1 MNLPPG
7 APGGVDGAAPVVK
20 NLLSS
25 TLHTRSEPPMTQT
38 TDQPTTSTATAGGA
52 FRASGALASGVE
64 TILEGLREAKASI
77 TDVRPPR
84 EELKA
89 DLSRYDELANQSRG
103 KGLFVPYVG
112 SSVGNGALVELL
124 DGSVK
129 YDMVCGI
136 GPHFFGHSDEDLART
151 ALIAATSDVHMQGYF
166 QQNADAIDLTAL
178 MANEAGR
185 NSRLRHAFLCNS
197 GAMANDNALKIVY
210 QKHHPADRVI
220 AFADCFMGRSV
231 AMCQIGDS
239 AAYRQ
244 GVPTTIGVDYM
255 PYFDAA
261 AAARTSEG
269 AQIHMAVQHF
279 KWYLNRYPGKYA
291 AFVFELV
298 QGEGGYNVAPRSF
311 FTALMDVCKENNIA
325 VWADEVQTFGRTGE
339 MFAYETLDLGEY
351 IDICTIGKLS
361 QVCAT
366 LFTPEYAPKPGLLS
380 GTFLGGT
387 VPLNIGRR
395 MIERLRSDNLYGES
409 GLIAH
414 HRKLYEQHAG
424 ELIKKRPEWFPDV
437 PGAVGHVGGLG
448 GMMRLTPFGGEKDK
462 INALC
467 KHAFHDGVILLP
479 CGHDPYHLRM
489 LPPIPALKDSDWP
502 RIFELI
508 EGAMEKVAG

>member
-1 MNLPPG
+1 M
-7 APGGVDGAAPVVK
+7 
-20 NLLSS
+20 S
-25 TLHTRSEPPMTQT
+25 HT

-52 FRASGALASGVE
+52 FRASDALSSGVE
-64 TILEGLREAKASI
+64 QILEGMREAKSRI
-77 TDVRPPR
+77 SDVRPP
-84 EELKA
+84 
-89 DLSRYDELANQSRG
+89 DDELRPHLEHYDTLANESRG

-112 SSVGNGALVELL
+112 SGMGNGALVELL

-151 ALIAATSDVHMQGYF
+151 AIVAATSDIHMQGYF

-178 MANEAGR
+178 MSREAGR
-185 NSRLRHAFLCNS
+185 NSRLAHAFLCNS
-197 GAMANDNALKIVY
+197 GAMANDNALKIAY
-210 QKHHPADRVI
+210 QKPQPADRVI
-220 AFADCFMGRSV
+220 AFKDCFMGRSV

-261 AAARTSEG
+261 LAAKVGEG
-269 AQIHMAVQHF
+269 AHTEMAVKHL
-279 KWYLNRYPGKYA
+279 KWYIDRYPRKHA

-311 FTALMDVCKENNIA
+311 FTALMDVCKENGIA

-339 MFAYETLDLGEY
+339 MFAFETLDLGDY

-366 LFTPEYAPKPGLLS
+366 LFTSEYLPRPGLLS
-380 GTFLGGT
+380 GTFLGGS
-387 VPLNIGRR
+387 VPLNVGRR
-395 MIERLRSDNLYGES
+395 MIERLRSDNLYGPS

-414 HRKLYEQHAG
+414 HRALFEKHAN
-424 ELIKKRPEWFPDV
+424 ELIAKRPEWFPDV
-437 PGAVGHVGGLG
+437 PGAAGHVGGLG
-448 GMMRLTPFGGEKDK
+448 GMMRLTPFGGDKDK
-462 INALC
+462 INKLC
-467 KHAFHDGVILLP
+467 AQAFRDGVIVLP
-479 CGHDPYHLRM
+479 CGHDPFHLRM
-489 LPPIPALKDSDWP
+489 LPPIPAMKDEDWG
-502 RIFELI
+502 RVFEIL
-508 EGAMEKVAG
+508 ETSMEAVAG

>member
-1 MNLPPG
+1 
-7 APGGVDGAAPVVK
+7 
-20 NLLSS
+20 
-25 TLHTRSEPPMTQT
+25 MTQM
-38 TDQPTTSTATAGGA
+38 TDQPTTSPATAGGA
-52 FRASGALASGVE
+52 FRASDALASGVE
-64 TILEGLREAKASI
+64 TVLEGLRQAKATI
-77 TDVRPPR
+77 TDARPPKD
-84 EELKA
+84 ELKA
-89 DLSRYDELANQSRG
+89 ELERYDALANESRG

-112 SSVGNGALVELL
+112 SGVGNGPLVELL

-129 YDMVCGI
+129 FDMVCGI

-151 ALIAATSDVHMQGYF
+151 ALVAATSDVHMQGYF

-178 MANEAGR
+178 MAKEAGR
-185 NSRLRHAFLCNS
+185 RSRLAHAFLCNS

-261 AAARTSEG
+261 EAARTSES
-269 AQIHMAVQHF
+269 AVIESAVEQL
-279 KWYLNRYPGKYA
+279 KSYIARYPGQHA

-311 FTALMDVCKENNIA
+311 FTALMDVCKEHGIA

-351 IDICTIGKLS
+351 IDVCTIGKLS
-361 QVCAT
+361 QVCAV
-366 LFTPEYAPKPGLLS
+366 LFTPEYMPRPGLLS

-395 MIERLRSDNLYGES
+395 MIERLRSDNLYGDS
-409 GLIAH
+409 GIIAH
-414 HRKLYEQHAG
+414 HRGLFEKHAAD
-424 ELIKKRPEWFPDV
+424 LVAKRPEWFPDV
-437 PGAVGHVGGLG
+437 PGSLGHAGGLG
-448 GMMRLTPFGGEKDK
+448 GMMRLTPFAGDKDK
-462 INALC
+462 IGALC
-467 KHAFHDGVILLP
+467 TQAFHDGLIVLP

-489 LPPIPALKDSDWP
+489 LPPIPAMQDEHWGRVFQIL
-502 RIFELI
+502 
-508 EGAMEKVAG
+508 EGAMEKTAG